1 MERRKKEEGEKNAR
15 RKLCT
20 KLWPGQVDVSL
31 LVVVVVVVSLLLLL
45 SFSPCCPTLVV
56 ILVPVVVLSLAQHLH
71 SAFAVQKV

>member
-1 MERRKKEEGEKNAR
+1 MSWREEKKEEGEKNAR
-15 RKLCT
+15 LKLCT

-31 LVVVVVVVSLLLLL
+31 PVVVVVSLLLLL

-56 ILVPVVVLSLAQHLH
+56 ILVLVVVLSLAQHLH

>member
-15 RKLCT
+15 LKLCT

-31 LVVVVVVVSLLLLL
+31 LVVVVVVSLLLLL
-45 SFSPCCPTLVV
+45 PFSPCCPTLVV
-56 ILVPVVVLSLAQHLH
+56 VAVLAVVLSLAQHLH

>member
-1 MERRKKEEGEKNAR
+1 MRKTQDSV
-15 RKLCT
+15 CT

-45 SFSPCCPTLVV
+45 SCSPCCPTLVV
-56 ILVPVVVLSLAQHLH
+56 ILVLVVVLSLAQHLH